1 MRPDATDSVPEEEDS
16 DRAVHVA
23 PASDE
28 DTTMQNDDR
37 DDDYDANRVSDTI
50 NQPEVLKKDNN
61 NDNDYSDD
69 DDDDDDA
76 DDDDNY
82 EEEPDEQEG
91 VTG

>member
-1 MRPDATDSVPEEEDS
+1 MPEEEDS

-28 DTTMQNDDR
+28 DTTMQNE
-37 DDDYDANRVSDTI
+37 DDYDANRVSDTI
-50 NQPEVLKKDNN
+50 HQPEVLKKDNN
-61 NDNDYSDD
+61 NDNDYSDDD

>member
-1 MRPDATDSVPEEEDS
+1 MRPGATDSVPEEEDS

-28 DTTMQNDDR
+28 ETTKQNDDR
-37 DDDYDANRVSDTI
+37 DDYDANRVSDTI

-69 DDDDDDA
+69 DDDADA